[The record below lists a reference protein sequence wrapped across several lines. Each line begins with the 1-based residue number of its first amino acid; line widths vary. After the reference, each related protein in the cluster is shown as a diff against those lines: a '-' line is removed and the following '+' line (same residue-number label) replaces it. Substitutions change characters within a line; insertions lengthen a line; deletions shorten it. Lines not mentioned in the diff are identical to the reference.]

1 MSGSMDWTLVYFEL
15 DEENSGYLIESDDG
29 IYAYEREGKRRVP
42 MFLTEDGA
50 AAFVQRRAPGSSAR
64 VGDEHVLGPLIAFVT
79 GREEHPPDDTHDTWV
94 LLDEIAFAAGR
105 EDDVGSPHEGPA
117 AAALRNAHP
126 TEEELVALRA
136 ALLRALTVAS
146 EAIILL
152 DVA

>member
-1 MSGSMDWTLVYFEL
+1 MDWTLVYFEL
-15 DEENSGYLIESDDG
+15 DEENSGYLLENENG
-29 IYAYEREGKRRVP
+29 IFAYEREGRQRVP

-50 AAFVQRRAPGSSAR
+50 ALFAQRRTPGSVAR
-64 VGDEHVLGPLIAFVT
+64 VGDEHVLAPLIAFVT
-79 GREEHPPDDTHDTWV
+79 GREEHPPEDAHDTWV

-117 AAALRNAHP
+117 AAALTSTDP

-152 DVA
+152 DVPGK

>member
-1 MSGSMDWTLVYFEL
+1 MDWTLVYFEL
-15 DEENSGYLIESDDG
+15 DEENSGYLLESHDG

-50 AAFVQRRAPGSSAR
+50 TAFAQRRSPGAETH
-64 VGDEHVLGPLIAFVT
+64 VGDEHILAPLIAFVT
-79 GREEHPPDDTHDTWV
+79 GREEQPPADAHDTWI

-117 AAALRNAHP
+117 STALRSANP

-152 DVA
+152 DVPPR

>member
-1 MSGSMDWTLVYFEL
+1 MDWTLVYFEL
-15 DEENSGYLIESDDG
+15 DEENSGYLLENQDG

-50 AAFVQRRAPGSSAR
+50 TAFAQRRSPGSATH
-64 VGDEHVLGPLIAFVT
+64 VGDEHVLAPLIAFVT
-79 GREEHPPDDTHDTWV
+79 GREEHPPEDARDTWV

-117 AAALRNAHP
+117 ADALKANEP
-126 TEEELVALRA
+126 SEEELVALRA

-152 DVA
+152 DVPAP